1 MTTIN
6 GLVNINFINDDN
18 TLAGTQLGLIM
29 SYLYQTVVFTPFMIN
44 KSHFTHCKRAWFIM
58 KDQYVEMTESR
69 YAYPFYVR
77 IWNIVSNGINLSSDF
92 TINFP
97 QQKHEIYDNETNIK
111 INKFINIEY
120 NGWHISLPPIY
131 MHEISEVVPLGSV
144 IHYKNKITGL
154 AVNYA
159 KEKTIFLSMY
169 FLKQLINGIDI
180 NYSALY
186 YGINSKMI
194 VVEDW
199 NIYTNLLKIGDVIEK
214 IEGVPAG
221 HRMYMDKIKTEIYID
236 TWISW
241 MFFDK
246 PELEF
251 TIKRNDGIHKIKI
264 PRITMNITMQIKYYS
279 ESNAEITLEKININK
294 DQDRY
299 AVIGNELKDNPKKLF
314 V

>member
-1 MTTIN
+1 MTTIT

-18 TLAGTQLGLIM
+18 TLGGTQLGLIM

-44 KSHFTHCKRAWFIM
+44 KTHFTHYKRAWFVI
-58 KDQYVEMTESR
+58 KDLYVEMTESR

-77 IWNIVSNGINLSSDF
+77 IWNIASNGINPSSDF

-97 QQKHEIYDNETNIK
+97 NQKHEIYDNETSKK
-111 INKFINIEY
+111 IDKFTNLEY

-131 MHEISEVVPLGSV
+131 MHSINGIIPLGSV

-159 KEKTIFLSMY
+159 KDVTIFLSMY

-199 NIYTNLLKIGDVIEK
+199 YIYTNLLKTGDVIQK
-214 IEGVPAG
+214 IEGIPAG
-221 HRMYMDKIKTEIYID
+221 HRMYMDKIKSEIYMD
-236 TWISW
+236 TWITW

-251 TIKRNDGIHKIKI
+251 TIKRNGAIHNIKI
-264 PRITMNITMQIKYYS
+264 PRIPMNITMQIKYYS
-279 ESNAEITLEKININK
+279 ENNAEITLEKININH
-294 DQDRY
+294 DEFRY
-299 AVIGNELKDNPKKLF
+299 AAIGSELKDNPKKLF